1 MSKYSKL
8 GFVCILS
15 LIGLYLAFRGEDLNE
30 LVDHLSNVDLIGVT
44 LACILLV
51 ASCIVRAYRW
61 KLLLEPFD
69 AIPLKDVFSS
79 TMIGYF
85 GNSVFA
91 FRLGELL
98 KAFSIAKNTRMN
110 TMQAFGT
117 VIIERLLD
125 IIAVVTIFIILIPW
139 FPFNYSYLKYGAL
152 GFTSIAIILVTILY
166 ILLHFDLFE
175 KLKNLKCFSSGLGA
189 IIYDMTSKLSQGLKT
204 LNKSDNIGKIFI
216 TSVVLWGMYYIETII
231 LVKSCNL
238 NLDLIEI
245 GILVVLGSI
254 AFGIPAL
261 PGSAGTYDAGVKY
274 SLVIA
279 FNILS
284 AQALNYAVVSHFV
297 AYFPL
302 LIIGFIYFLTSN
314 IKINEVKK
322 VEIGK

>member
-1 MSKYSKL
+1 MSRYLKL
-8 GFVCILS
+8 GFVGILS
-15 LIGLYLAFRGEDLNE
+15 FIGLYLAFRGEDLNE

-44 LACILLV
+44 VACILLV
-51 ASCIVRAYRW
+51 VSCIVRAYRW
-61 KLLLEPFD
+61 QLLLVPFD
-69 AIPLKDVFSS
+69 VIPLKDVFSS

-85 GNSVFA
+85 GNGVFA

-98 KAFSIAKNTRMN
+98 KAFSVAKNTRMN

-139 FPFNYSYLKYGAL
+139 FPFNDDYLKYGAL
-152 GFTSIAIILVTILY
+152 GFTSIAIILVAILY
-166 ILLHFDLFE
+166 IILHFDLTE
-175 KLKNLKCFSSGLGA
+175 KLKNFKWFSSGAGA
-189 IIYDMTSKLSQGLKT
+189 IIYEMITRLSQGLKT
-204 LNKSDNIGKIFI
+204 LNKSEGLGKIFI
-216 TSVVLWGMYYIETII
+216 MTVVLWGMYYVETII
-231 LVKSCNL
+231 LVRACNL

-302 LIIGFIYFLTSN
+302 LIIGFIYFLISN

-322 VEIGK
+322 IEISQ